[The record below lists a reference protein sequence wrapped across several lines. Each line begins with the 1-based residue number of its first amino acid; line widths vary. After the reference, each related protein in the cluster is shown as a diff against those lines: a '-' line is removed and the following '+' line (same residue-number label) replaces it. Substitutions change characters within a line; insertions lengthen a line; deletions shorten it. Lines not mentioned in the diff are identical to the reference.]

1 MWGKCIFGDDEL
13 IYLKAY
19 IESDK
24 PKLEKKNRNYS
35 VKAFERNKR
44 RGSGFPLILIE
55 IIAMQHLLEERF
67 GLAGSRP
74 ISKQIASLLLSTSVV
89 SSSNAKNL
97 LCLSIVI
104 IAVFILSAI
113 SSVRIF
119 TVVFVNGMFVTNL
132 LSMLFTEK
140 CV

>member
-1 MWGKCIFGDDEL
+1 MWGKFIFGDDEL

-35 VKAFERNKR
+35 VKAFERNET

-55 IIAMQHLLEERF
+55 IIVMQHLLEERF

-74 ISKQIASLLLSTSVV
+74 MSTQIA
-89 SSSNAKNL
+89 
-97 LCLSIVI
+97 
-104 IAVFILSAI
+104 
-113 SSVRIF
+113 
-119 TVVFVNGMFVTNL
+119 
-132 LSMLFTEK
+132 
-140 CV
+140 